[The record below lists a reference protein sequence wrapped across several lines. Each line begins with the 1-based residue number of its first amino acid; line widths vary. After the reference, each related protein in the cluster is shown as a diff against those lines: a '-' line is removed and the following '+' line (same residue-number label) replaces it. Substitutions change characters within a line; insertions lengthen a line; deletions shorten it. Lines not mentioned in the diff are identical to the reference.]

1 MFVHVSIRSVGS
13 RSVGFLLWRKHQ
25 HLYCPSGSLFSFVR
39 IHSFIHSF
47 IAFTHI
53 FLLSTYSVLCVV
65 LGAGETVVK
74 ETASVPDLVEL
85 TLL

>member
-1 MFVHVSIRSVGS
+1 MEETSAFILPLGKPVLS
-13 RSVGFLLWRKHQ
+13 
-25 HLYCPSGSLFSFVR
+25 CPD
-39 IHSFIHSF
+39 SFIHSF